1 MFGFGKQK
9 APTPSPVETD
19 EASSPGLFRR
29 LKQGLARTR
38 ANLTDG
44 LANLILGHKQIDD
57 ALLEDLE
64 DVEEIRRAREEDE
77 ETIPWE
83 RVKADLDLGS

>member
-1 MFGFGKQK
+1 MSEAAMLQSVQFVVDADGQK
-9 APTPSPVETD
+9 SAVLVSLDLWEQILT
-19 EASSPGLFRR
+19 LF
-29 LKQGLARTR
+29 
-38 ANLTDG
+38 
-44 LANLILGHKQIDD
+44 
-57 ALLEDLE
+57 EDLE

>member
-1 MFGFGKQK
+1 M
-9 APTPSPVETD
+9 S
-19 EASSPGLFRR
+19 EAVMLQSVQFVVD
-29 LKQGLARTR
+29 A
-38 ANLTDG
+38 D
-44 LANLILGHKQIDD
+44 GHKSAVLVTLDLWEQILT
-57 ALLEDLE
+57 LLEELE